1 MFKKFT
7 LFTLALM
14 PLSAWGLDFENFKL
28 ENGLDVYVIEDHRT
42 PVVVNFVWYKAG
54 AGDEEEGKTGLAHM
68 LEHLMF
74 KGTENIPP
82 QEFSKIVAR
91 HGGKDNAFTSY
102 DYTAYFQK
110 VAKENLPK
118 MMEIEAERMT
128 GLTFTDQE
136 FQPER
141 DVILEERRWRI
152 DSKPQNKF
160 FEEFAHY
167 SLPNHPYG
175 RPVIGW
181 EKDIKNYTYEMNHDW
196 YKKWYQPSNAILIL
210 IGDITTAEAKPL
222 VEKTY
227 GQVPSTQKI
236 EHEPWAVEPLFKEAK
251 RFKKID
257 QDVNLPFFV
266 RSYRTTSLFKGMAGT
281 EPSTEDVLP
290 LDVLS
295 QILGGGASSYL
306 YEALVKDM
314 KLADSVSVDY
324 SPVARGET
332 TFDFMI
338 QPKEGVKLSELEK
351 AFDEKLEEFV
361 ESDISKEDIQ
371 RAVTKLK
378 SLDVYGR
385 DDPFAAAYGLGKF
398 LVAGGEAKDFDNWLT
413 DIEKVTK
420 DDLLRVFKKYMVLK
434 QSTTGLLVPDAKF
447 L

>member
-398 LVAGGEAKDFDNWLT
+398 LVAGGEAKDFDNWLA

>member
-236 EHEPWAVEPLFKEAK
+236 EHEPWTVEPLFKEAK

-398 LVAGGEAKDFDNWLT
+398 LVAGGEAKDFDNWLA

>member
-210 IGDITTAEAKPL
+210 IGDITTAEAKSL

-227 GQVPSTQKI
+227 GKVPSTQKI

-398 LVAGGEAKDFDNWLT
+398 LVAGGEAKDFDNWLA

>member
-54 AGDEEEGKTGLAHM
+54 AGDEEDGKTGLAHM

-128 GLTFTDQE
+128 GLTFTDKE

-152 DSKPQNKF
+152 DSKPQSKF
-160 FEEFAHY
+160 YEEFAHY

-251 RFKKID
+251 RFNKID
-257 QDVNLPFFV
+257 EDVNLPFFV
-266 RSYRTTSLFKGMAGT
+266 RSYRTTSLFKGVAGT
-281 EPSTEDVLP
+281 EPATEDVLP

-338 QPKEGVKLSELEK
+338 QPKEGVTLSELEK
-351 AFDEKLEEFV
+351 AFDEKLEAFV

-385 DDPFAAAYGLGKF
+385 DDPFSAAYGLGKF
-398 LVAGGEAKDFDNWLT
+398 LVAGGEAKNFDNWLT

>member
-1 MFKKFT
+1 MLKKIAI
-7 LFTLALM
+7 FTLAFM
-14 PLSAWGLDFENFKL
+14 PLSAWGLGFDNFQL
-28 ENGLDVYVIEDHRT
+28 ENGLDVYIIEDHRT

-54 AGDEEEGKTGLAHM
+54 AGDEVDGKTGLAHM

-74 KGTENIPP
+74 KGTKNIPP

-128 GLTFTDQE
+128 GLTFTDKE

-141 DVILEERRWRI
+141 DVVLEERRWRI

-181 EKDIKNYTYEMNHDW
+181 QKDIENYTYEMNHDW
-196 YKKWYQPSNAILIL
+196 YTKWYQPSNAILIL
-210 IGDITTAEAKPL
+210 IGDITTEEAKPL

-236 EHEPWAVEPLFKEAK
+236 EHAPWAVEPLFEEAK
-251 RFKKID
+251 RFEKID
-257 QDVNLPFFV
+257 EDVNLPFFV
-266 RSYRTTSLFKGMAGT
+266 RSYRTTSLFAGIAGT
-281 EPSTEDVLP
+281 SPNKEDVLP
-290 LDVLS
+290 LDVLA
-295 QILGGGASSYL
+295 QMLGGGKSSFM
-306 YEALVKDM
+306 YEALVKDL
-314 KLADSVSVDY
+314 KLADSVNVDY

-332 TFDFMI
+332 TFDFMV
-338 QPKEGVKLSELEK
+338 QPKEGVTLTELEK
-351 AFDEKLEEFV
+351 AFDEKLAAFV
-361 ESDISKEDIQ
+361 ESEISKEDIQ
-371 RAVTKLK
+371 RAITKLK

-385 DDPFAAAYGLGKF
+385 DDPFAAAYGLGRF
-398 LVAGGEAKDFDNWLT
+398 LVSGGKAENFDDWLT
-413 DIEKVTK
+413 DIEKVTH
-420 DDLLRVFKKYMVLK
+420 DDLVRVFKKYIVPQ
-434 QSTTGLLVPDAKF
+434 QSTTGLLTPDAK
-447 L
+447 LL

>member
-1 MFKKFT
+1 
-7 LFTLALM
+7 M

>member
-54 AGDEEEGKTGLAHM
+54 AGDEEDGKTGLAHM

-74 KGTENIPP
+74 KGTKNIPP

-110 VAKENLPK
+110 VAKENLLK

-160 FEEFAHY
+160 YEEFAHY

-181 EKDIKNYTYEMNHDW
+181 EKDIKNYTYEMSHDW

-281 EPSTEDVLP
+281 EPATEDVLP

-361 ESDISKEDIQ
+361 ESEISKEDIQ

-398 LVAGGEAKDFDNWLT
+398 LVAGGEAKDFDNWLA

-420 DDLLRVFKKYMVLK
+420 DDLLRVFKKYMALK

>member
-236 EHEPWAVEPLFKEAK
+236 EHEPWTVEPLFKEAK

>member
-236 EHEPWAVEPLFKEAK
+236 EHEPWTVEPLFKEAK

-266 RSYRTTSLFKGMAGT
+266 
-281 EPSTEDVLP
+281 
-290 LDVLS
+290 
-295 QILGGGASSYL
+295 Q
-306 YEALVKDM
+306 
-314 KLADSVSVDY
+314 
-324 SPVARGET
+324 
-332 TFDFMI
+332 
-338 QPKEGVKLSELEK
+338 
-351 AFDEKLEEFV
+351 
-361 ESDISKEDIQ
+361 
-371 RAVTKLK
+371 
-378 SLDVYGR
+378 
-385 DDPFAAAYGLGKF
+385 
-398 LVAGGEAKDFDNWLT
+398 
-413 DIEKVTK
+413 
-420 DDLLRVFKKYMVLK
+420 
-434 QSTTGLLVPDAKF
+434 
-447 L
+447 